1 MAEEVVDVRPAE
13 VTDAAQLL
21 ALLAQL
27 GRESNTF
34 TVDDGIEELSE
45 TDEAEQI
52 ERISGTTTNVIF
64 VAVLGDR
71 LIGVS
76 TVQASTDFSAAQGE
90 VGVAVLKEFWGMG
103 LGTALVEEI
112 LDWARNYS
120 SLERLVLTVQ
130 LRNTRAAKL
139 YQHLGFENCTATSYE
154 LVDPTGQRV
163 AAIDM
168 SLWV

>member
-1 MAEEVVDVRPAE
+1 M
-13 VTDAAQLL
+13 TDAAQLL

-154 LVDPTGQRV
+154 VVDPTGQRV

>member
-154 LVDPTGQRV
+154 VVDPTGQRV

-168 SLWV
+168 SLRV

>member
-13 VTDAAQLL
+13 VADAAQLL

-34 TVDDGIEELSE
+34 TVDEGIEDLSE
-45 TDEAEQI
+45 TDEQAQI
-52 ERISGTTTNVIF
+52 ERINGTTTNIIF
-64 VAVLGDR
+64 VATLDSR

-103 LGTALVEEI
+103 LGL
-112 LDWARNYS
+112 L
-120 SLERLVLTVQ
+120 
-130 LRNTRAAKL
+130 
-139 YQHLGFENCTATSYE
+139 
-154 LVDPTGQRV
+154 
-163 AAIDM
+163 
-168 SLWV
+168 